1 MFRRLWRK
9 IENRRFQKKDWKKK
23 TKTVSDFKPQLL
35 LEQEEKKKNVNDIGN
50 EVRYVPPSLVLVR
63 SGSVDMIEKKELS
76 FDKFSVASVKSNQKE
91 KKRSNDTT
99 QNMKANI

>member
-1 MFRRLWRK
+1 M
-9 IENRRFQKKDWKKK
+9 KKK

-63 SGSVDMIEKKELS
+63 SGSVDMIQKKELS

>member
-1 MFRRLWRK
+1 M
-9 IENRRFQKKDWKKK
+9 
-23 TKTVSDFKPQLL
+23 L

-63 SGSVDMIEKKELS
+63 SGSVDMIQKKELS

>member
-1 MFRRLWRK
+1 M
-9 IENRRFQKKDWKKK
+9 
-23 TKTVSDFKPQLL
+23 L